1 MGDLLKKAASP
12 AVLNQAWKR
21 LKNDKSVWDQGIS
34 KKEMERDFVLHITR
48 LAKDLETGRY
58 RPAQIRMFPVLKG
71 DGKKR
76 IISALTLRDKLAQ
89 RAVLSVLNP
98 IGEAMFHHDSYG
110 YRPGRSIDAVM
121 RRVRE
126 QVDCG
131 FYWLVDADIK
141 SFFDMIPHRPLKKK
155 LKKALSDHELLD
167 LIFQWLDIGAP
178 RTGFLSRRR
187 GIPQGGVISPFL
199 CNFYLTEFDRHL
211 SGRNLP
217 FVRFADDFLVFTRSK
232 KDAQSALAFV
242 DKGLKRLD
250 LELHPAKTRIVPS
263 SPKVVFLG
271 RKLPGKKPGRKK
283 AAGKPDVSAL
293 TRW

>member
-21 LKNDKSVWDQGIS
+21 LKNDKTVWDQGIS

-48 LAKDLETGRY
+48 LAKDLESGQY

-110 YRPGRSIDAVM
+110 YRPGRSIDTVM
-121 RRVRE
+121 RRIKE

-131 FYWLVDADIK
+131 FCWLVDADIK
-141 SFFDMIPHRPLKKK
+141 SFFDRIPHRPLKKK
-155 LKKALSDHELLD
+155 LKKKLADHELLD

-178 RTGFLSRRR
+178 RTGILAGRR

-199 CNFYLTEFDRHL
+199 CNFYLTEFDLFLTRH
-211 SGRNLP
+211 NLP
-217 FVRFADDFLVFTRSK
+217 FVRFADDFLVFTPARK
-232 KDAQSALAFV
+232 NAEAALDCV
-242 DKGLKRLD
+242 TKGLKRLD
-250 LELHPAKTRIVPS
+250 LELNSRKTRIVLS
-263 SPKVVFLG
+263 GPKVVFLG
-271 RKLPGKKPGRKK
+271 RKLPGKKR
-283 AAGKPDVSAL
+283 
-293 TRW
+293 